1 MLIVARFQPRIYS
14 TVNRIKIFWVQSP
27 LLLAFVPSFVFLE
40 VYFVIDK
47 LSTELKQTV
56 PYYVNRSMTKG
67 VMIDI
72 NCNPLVELKRILLLC
87 RGVLFCVS
95 SEISFRYFTTSFFR
109 RSRSSPLNRFTKHS
123 LRN

>member
-14 TVNRIKIFWVQSP
+14 TVNRIQIFLIQSP
-27 LLLAFVPSFVFLE
+27 LFLAFVPIFVLLE

-56 PYYVNRSMTKG
+56 PYYVNRLMAKR

-72 NCNPLVELKRILLLC
+72 NCNPLVELKMILLLC
-87 RGVLFCVS
+87 RGILFCVS
-95 SEISFRYFTTSFFR
+95 SEFSFR
-109 RSRSSPLNRFTKHS
+109 
-123 LRN
+123 